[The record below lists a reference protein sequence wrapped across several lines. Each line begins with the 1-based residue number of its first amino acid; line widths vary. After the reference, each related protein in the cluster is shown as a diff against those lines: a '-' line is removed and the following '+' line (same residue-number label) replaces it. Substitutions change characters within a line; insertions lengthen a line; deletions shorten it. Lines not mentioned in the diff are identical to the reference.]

1 MTLTPFMILI
11 LSAFALF
18 VGTLGWVSVWSRGAP
33 SPAKAAKAKP
43 AERAMAGASPRLSA

>member
-18 VGTLGWVSVWSRGAP
+18 VGTLGWVSVWSQSAP
-33 SPAKAAKAKP
+33 APRKAAKAKP
-43 AERAMAGASPRLSA
+43 AERPIAGASPGLSS